1 MLYYIKKYPFS
12 LTVILTVTYLSFFT
26 PPSIDIPLFK
36 GVDKAVHLCM
46 YAGLSGMLWVE
57 FLRNHR
63 KGGLSVKRAIAG
75 AVVCPVLFG
84 GLIELGQAGLTQHR
98 GGDPLDF
105 LANTAG
111 VLIASLVAWYVL
123 RPVIVKRD

>member
-26 PPSIDIPLFK
+26 PPSIDIPLFD
-36 GVDKAVHLCM
+36 GVDKVVHFCM
-46 YAGLSGMLWVE
+46 YAGLSGMLWIE

-63 KGGLSVKRAIAG
+63 KGGLNVKRAITG

-84 GLIELGQAGLTQHR
+84 GLIELGQTGLTQYR

-105 LANTAG
+105 LADTMG
-111 VLIASLVAWYVL
+111 VLIASLIAWYIL
-123 RPVIVKRD
+123 RPFILKRN

>member
-12 LTVILTVTYLSFFT
+12 LTVILIVTYLSFFR
-26 PPSIDIPLFK
+26 PPSVNIPLFE
-36 GVDKAVHLCM
+36 GFDKVAHFFM
-46 YAGLSGMLWVE
+46 YAGLSGMLWLE

-63 KGGLSVKRAIAG
+63 TSGLHVKRVIIG

-84 GLIELGQAGLTQHR
+84 GLIELGQACLTQYR

-105 LANTAG
+105 LANSTG
-111 VLIASLVAWYVL
+111 VLVASLIAWYIL
-123 RPVIVKRD
+123 RPMILKRR